1 MKKMI
6 ITVLI
11 AATLSAITITLI
23 FKFVGLDDGAPI
35 AGGIAGGITGGITSV
50 WVLGRAGCQSKK

>member
-1 MKKMI
+1 MI

-35 AGGIAGGITGGITSV
+35 AGGIAGGVTSV
-50 WVLGRAGCQSKK
+50 WVLSRAGYQSKK